1 MVKSGEE
8 ASIEVGTEV
17 PTLSSQTAAVQ
28 QSAGTSNILQSI
40 QNRKTGIILTVS
52 PVVYS
57 DNRIDLVV
65 RQEVSSALPV
75 GADAAIQSPAI
86 SNRVVSTSLTLRD
99 GGSVLMG
106 GQIGRAHV

>member
-28 QSAGTSNILQSI
+28 QGAGTSNILQSI
-40 QNRKTGIILTVS
+40 QNRKTGIILSVS

-65 RQEVSSALPV
+65 RQEVSSALPL
-75 GADAAIQSPAI
+75 GDSGIQSPAI

-99 GGSVLMG
+99 GDRKSTRLNSS
-106 GQIGRAHV
+106 H